1 MDFAD
6 LIDFI
11 DNRMKMS
18 HIYQPLMLRILV
30 EAGGTATIR
39 QLAHGFLAQDESQL
53 RYYESRIKQMPL
65 PVLRKRGVIS
75 KEGELVALNCR
86 KLTFEQ
92 KAQVVMS
99 CEKRL
104 QQFIIERGLDL
115 WGYRLLD
122 TDPIP
127 GSLRYRVL
135 KEAGGRCAL
144 CGATKKERPLDVD
157 HIIPRSKGG
166 KTAYENLQAL
176 CSLCN
181 QEKGN
186 KDNTDFRDD
195 MPPESVDECKFCQ
208 QNIRRRIIRELNSV
222 VAIKDGYP
230 VTDGHTLVI
239 PKRHAPEYFDL
250 SDTERRDADS
260 LLQVLKK
267 KMSQNDPSITGYN
280 IGVNNGASAGQ
291 TIFHVHYHLIPRRNG
306 DTENPRG
313 GIRGVIPGKRAY

>member
-1 MDFAD
+1 MKFED

-11 DNRMKMS
+11 DNRMRMS
-18 HIYQPLMLRILV
+18 HIYQPLLLRILV

-53 RYYESRIKQMPL
+53 RYYENRIKQMPV
-65 PVLRKRGVIS
+65 PVLKKRGVIS
-75 KEGELVALNCR
+75 KEGELVSLNCK

-135 KEAGGRCAL
+135 KESGGRMCQL
-144 CGATKKERPLDVD
+144 WCS
-157 HIIPRSKGG
+157 PRKNAHWMWTTSFLNPRAVKMYA
-166 KTAYENLQAL
+166 KTFKSFVPSA
-176 CSLCN
+176 
-181 QEKGN
+181 
-186 KDNTDFRDD
+186 
-195 MPPESVDECKFCQ
+195 
-208 QNIRRRIIRELNSV
+208 IRRRETRIALISVMICLLIRFPTVNFVTRISRGRIIEELDTV

-230 VTDGHTLVI
+230 VTKGHLLVI

-250 SDTERRDADS
+250 SDAERRDVDS
-260 LLQVLKK
+260 LLKFLKQQMIK
-267 KMSQNDPSITGYN
+267 KGSI
-280 IGVNNGASAGQ
+280 
-291 TIFHVHYHLIPRRNG
+291 HHRL
-306 DTENPRG
+306 
-313 GIRGVIPGKRAY
+313 